1 MQIHPHS
8 IYELGRRATTMAD
21 TADGNESAGSAETD
35 ATVDERD
42 LPRSDEAEE
51 PREAEAAEE
60 QAESDEDEANGGGG
74 GGGGGGAPSFRVREA
89 ECGTSV
95 LVVMDIC
102 LPPVNRPGAK
112 PRFQSYLFLR
122 QCEELLYGSTAGSYT
137 GALHTAVKVRV
148 IARGTRVHASTSSHH
163 VTPTQESGPGVVA
176 ASHGE
181 ALRPRRHGG
190 RRVEG
195 THGRV
200 HHHAPTGRPTVRA
213 SQAVHHSPGIARRD
227 AGPGEASP

>member
-1 MQIHPHS
+1 
-8 IYELGRRATTMAD
+8 MAD
-21 TADGNESAGSAETD
+21 TADGNESVGSAETD

-51 PREAEAAEE
+51 TREAEAAEE

-74 GGGGGGAPSFRVREA
+74 GGGGTPSFRVREA

-137 GALHTAVKVRV
+137 GALHAAVKVCV
-148 IARGTRVHASTSSHH
+148 LAREGRA
-163 VTPTQESGPGVVA
+163 TP
-176 ASHGE
+176 
-181 ALRPRRHGG
+181 R
-190 RRVEG
+190 
-195 THGRV
+195 
-200 HHHAPTGRPTVRA
+200 
-213 SQAVHHSPGIARRD
+213 
-227 AGPGEASP
+227 

>member
-1 MQIHPHS
+1 MQIHSHS
-8 IYELGRRATTMAD
+8 IYELGRRANTMAD
-21 TADGNESAGSAETD
+21 TADGNESVGSAETD
-35 ATVDERD
+35 ATMDERD

-74 GGGGGGAPSFRVREA
+74 GGGGGTPSFRVREA

-137 GALHTAVKVRV
+137 GALHMAVKVCV
-148 IARGTRVHASTSSHH
+148 LARGDKGSR
-163 VTPTQESGPGVVA
+163 
-176 ASHGE
+176 
-181 ALRPRRHGG
+181 LN
-190 RRVEG
+190 
-195 THGRV
+195 
-200 HHHAPTGRPTVRA
+200 
-213 SQAVHHSPGIARRD
+213 
-227 AGPGEASP
+227 